1 MLTMGEPLKLQ
12 TAKPMETLGDAFT
25 ERITGNYQLLEEH
38 MTPTDML
45 HFIAAPPE
53 LYTQEAGMAPLVNHY
68 SMAETQNV
76 SMKLINNVLNRILV
90 SDTYQLT
97 YQDRVFI
104 ENILNKIGV
113 TDVQE
118 FVRQVSR
125 MKEETRNT
133 RELLRLYH
141 SDSQIMQTLR
151 EFQKAEA
158 VKQSAQEKPQEENE
172 RTQIYWLQQEVW
184 NRLHTEEIYQEL
196 SELVSIRYGNPVRVT
211 RQEMQL
217 GEQMIN
223 AEYFTL
229 NRMRRETFSQHQD
242 LTYNRVN
249 TYEAGDTSLTNEN
262 YEQTISSMVQAVLL
276 NAISQIY
283 HIRYEDFKNHTSN
296 WMWLADVIHVNAQ
309 NTFKRFESYHN
320 RLNLTKV
327 DKEEYHQT
335 MQNFER
341 REISALQRLFEHTK
355 EVAVNRMEIRS
366 DHETA
371 LLYRTEHTDTEELET
386 QQDTIYET
394 ERASDTEHRHV
405 YKISEKKREEE
416 IRKQLEIINRQNME
430 RLEKLRTL
438 EISQRELPPQRI
450 NRERA
455 KKDALRAIEN
465 PNEVLKEYMNTTT
478 LRSETEQLEKERLKE
493 IMGEDTVRIFETLE
507 DYQKNPEKYPNITS
521 SEGQAMNLLMRDIQ
535 RPVQEISEEVRYEQQ
550 ETLQRELQQETTR
563 EVERIMRETERY
575 RSEQIPH
582 TEEPLPEDGE
592 VLSYPEAVREQ
603 QQTPVQ
609 NAGGT
614 EVQMPEMQH
623 RRPETGEA
631 SEPGREQLRIEQSKL
646 LQNNILRESVR
657 EVQKVLRETERYQT
671 ERLLSGQGQQE
682 GNKEEV
688 LQYFEPVKED
698 VQKSSYNA
706 PAQQGQKDEAAPLL
720 YRPSAGQTEHPS
732 EQLLTEQQVLHT
744 RIQKESSREVERI
757 LKETEH
763 YQTQK
768 AAVYPEQEETV
779 REQVELFHKQNE
791 SVLNEELL
799 EELENRNRTMTQRES
814 RTSTEQ
820 IQETSHVDQIVTNK
834 VNELRIEQ
842 DQSIERIV
850 SQNVRQQLDTLSDQ
864 VFTKLERRMD
874 AERRRR
880 GI

>member
-53 LYTQEAGMAPLVNHY
+53 LYTQEAGMAPLVNNY
-68 SMAETQNV
+68 SMAQTQNV

-97 YQDRVFI
+97 YQDRVFV

-151 EFQKAEA
+151 EFQKTEDA
-158 VKQSAQEKPQEENE
+158 KQNEQEKPQEENE

-196 SELVSIRYGNPVRVT
+196 SELVSLRYGNPVRIT

-217 GEQMIN
+217 GEQTIN

-262 YEQTISSMVQAVLL
+262 YEQTVSSMVQAVLL

-283 HIRYEDFKNHTSN
+283 HIRYEDFKKHTSN

-320 RLNLTKV
+320 RLNLSKT

-335 MQNFER
+335 MRNFER
-341 REISALQRLFEHTK
+341 REISALQRLFEHTR
-355 EVAVNRMEIRS
+355 EVSVNRMEIRNN
-366 DHETA
+366 HETE

-386 QQDTIYET
+386 QQNTIYET
-394 ERASDTEHRHV
+394 ERTSDTEHRHV
-405 YKISEKKREEE
+405 YKISEKQREEE

-430 RLEKLRTL
+430 RLKKLRTL

-478 LRSETEQLEKERLKE
+478 LRSETEQLEKERLRE

-535 RPVQEISEEVRYEQQ
+535 SPVQEVSEEVRYEQQ
-550 ETLQRELQQETTR
+550 ETLQRELHHETTR

-582 TEEPLPEDGE
+582 TEESLPEDGE
-592 VLSYPEAVREQ
+592 VLRYPETVKE

-609 NAGGT
+609 NAGRA
-614 EVQMPEMQH
+614 EVQMPEMQY
-623 RRPETGEA
+623 RRTETGEVLK
-631 SEPGREQLRIEQSKL
+631 PGREQLRIEQSKL
-646 LQNNILRESVR
+646 LQSNILRESTR

-671 ERLLSGQGQQE
+671 ERLLSGQGQPE
-682 GNKEEV
+682 SMKEEA
-688 LQYFEPVKED
+688 LQYSEPAQEE
-698 VQKSSYNA
+698 VQRTSDEA
-706 PAQQGQKDEAAPLL
+706 PAKEKEERVALL
-720 YRPSAGQTEHPS
+720 HRPSAGQSEHEV
-732 EQLLTEQQVLHT
+732 EQLLTKQQVLHT
-744 RIQKESSREVERI
+744 RIQKESTREVERI
-757 LKETEH
+757 LKETER

-768 AAVYPEQEETV
+768 TVVYPEQENAI
-779 REQVELFHKQNE
+779 REEVELFHKQNE

-799 EELENRNRTMTQRES
+799 EELENRNRTVTQRES

-820 IQETSHVDQIVTNK
+820 VQETSHVDQIVTNR

-842 DQSIERIV
+842 DQNIERIV

-864 VFTKLERRMD
+864 VFTKLEKRMD

>member
-125 MKEETRNT
+125 MKDETRNT

-196 SELVSIRYGNPVRVT
+196 SELISVRYGNSVRVT
-211 RQEMQL
+211 RQEMRL

-229 NRMRRETFSQHQD
+229 NRMRRETFSHHQD

-262 YEQTISSMVQAVLL
+262 YEQTVSSMVQAVLL

-386 QQDTIYET
+386 QQNTIYET

-438 EISQRELPPQRI
+438 EISQRELPPQKI

-535 RPVQEISEEVRYEQQ
+535 SPVQEVNEEVWYEQQ
-550 ETLQRELQQETTR
+550 ETLQRELQHETTR

-575 RSEQIPH
+575 RSGQIPL
-582 TEEPLPEDGE
+582 TEEHLSEDGE
-592 VLSYPEAVREQ
+592 VLRYPEAVKE

-609 NAGGT
+609 NAERA
-614 EVQMPEMQH
+614 EVHMPEIQY
-623 RRPETGEA
+623 RRTETGEA
-631 SEPGREQLRIEQSKL
+631 SEPGREQLRIEQTKL
-646 LQNNILRESVR
+646 LQNNILRESTR

-671 ERLLSGQGQQE
+671 ERMLSGQGQPE
-682 GNKEEV
+682 SMKEEV

-698 VQKSSYNA
+698 AQNTSYNA
-706 PAQQGQKDEAAPLL
+706 PGQVKEEAAPLL
-720 YRPSAGQTEHPS
+720 HRSSSELPEPSA
-732 EQLLTEQQVLHT
+732 EQHLTEQQVLRT

-757 LKETEH
+757 LKETER

-768 AAVYPEQEETV
+768 AAVYPELENSV
-779 REQVELFHKQNE
+779 REEVELFHKQNE
-791 SVLNEELL
+791 SVLNEEIL
-799 EELENRNRTMTQRES
+799 EELENRNRTMTQRETS
-814 RTSTEQ
+814 ISTEQ
-820 IQETSHVDQIVTNK
+820 IRETSHVDQIVTNR
-834 VNELRIEQ
+834 VNELRVEQ
-842 DQSIERIV
+842 DQNIERII

-864 VFTKLERRMD
+864 VFTKLEKRMD

>member
-438 EISQRELPPQRI
+438 EISQSELPPQRI

-623 RRPETGEA
+623 RRPETGET
-631 SEPGREQLRIEQSKL
+631 SGEGREQIRIEQSKL

-757 LKETEH
+757 LKETEY